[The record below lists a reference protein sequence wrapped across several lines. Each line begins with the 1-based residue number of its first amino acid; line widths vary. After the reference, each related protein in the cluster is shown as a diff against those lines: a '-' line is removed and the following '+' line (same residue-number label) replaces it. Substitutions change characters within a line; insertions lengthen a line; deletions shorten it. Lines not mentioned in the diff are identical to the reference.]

1 MKKENFSCNF
11 CGKDRS
17 LVKKLISGPGVYI
30 CNECINLSYEI
41 ITQAPAINI
50 SEIQG
55 SDLITPQELKHAL
68 DDFVVGQDTV
78 KEILSTSAVNH
89 IKRMLINDPSQ
100 GVEIH
105 KSNMLILG
113 STGTGKTLLAKTLAK
128 ILEVPI
134 AITDA
139 TSLTESGYVG
149 EDVDSVLERL
159 LTSAD
164 YDLELAQQG
173 IIFIDEIDKKAS
185 KTSGGHSLRDVSG
198 EGVQQALLKLIEGS
212 VVKVKTENR
221 RGYEETVEFDTTDI
235 LFIFSGAFVGVEKII
250 ERRLN
255 TGTGMG
261 FSAKLH
267 DQTLHKNTEILK
279 KITVKDLTDYGIIPE
294 LLGRVPVIAVMD
306 ALESHDY
313 LQILRDVKNSIVE
326 QYEKLALLDKI
337 GLTFT
342 DDFLLE
348 VAARTQDFN
357 LGGRAL
363 RSLMDNATLNI
374 FYRLS
379 QLEKTGVVHITFT
392 KYLEAP
398 TFTYEGG
405 AEKIDTE
412 YTIYRGSNVK

>member
-1 MKKENFSCNF
+1 MEKENFSCNF

-30 CNECINLSYEI
+30 CNECITLSYEI
-41 ITQAPAINI
+41 ITQIPATNI
-50 SEIQG
+50 ADMHGENVVSPQ
-55 SDLITPQELKHAL
+55 DLKICL
-68 DDFVVGQDTV
+68 DEFVVGQDTV
-78 KEILSTSAVNH
+78 KEIISTSAVNH
-89 IKRMLINDPSQ
+89 IKRMLLNDPEH

-139 TSLTESGYVG
+139 TSMTESGYVG

-159 LTSAD
+159 LSLAD

-185 KTSGGHSLRDVSG
+185 KASSGHSLRDVSG

-212 VVKVKTENR
+212 VVKIKTENK
-221 RGYEETVEFDTTDI
+221 RGYEETVDFDTSDI

-250 ERRLN
+250 QHRLN
-255 TGTGMG
+255 TGAGMG

-267 DQTLHKNTEILK
+267 DKKLHQNADVLK

-306 ALESHDY
+306 SLDSNDY
-313 LQILRDVKNSIVE
+313 LEILRDVKNSIVE
-326 QYEKLALLDKI
+326 QYEKLALMDNI

-342 DDFLLE
+342 DEFLLE
-348 VAARTQDFN
+348 VADRTQDFN

-374 FYRLS
+374 FYRLT
-379 QLEKTGVVHITFT
+379 QLEKNGVVHITFN

-412 YTIYRGSNVK
+412 YTVYRGSNVK